1 MMLSDREWLRFFTFA
16 MIVGGILG
24 AVYVGALRVS
34 GWPLMEAL
42 VAAIAL
48 VAVLAL
54 VLHAIVRT
62 LLDGSGGEADSAP
75 DEPAETQ
82 EDTA

>member
-1 MMLSDREWLRFFTFA
+1 MMLTDREWLRFFTFA
-16 MIVGGILG
+16 FVTGGILG

-34 GWPLMEAL
+34 GASLMEAL
-42 VAAIAL
+42 AGAVLL

-54 VLHAIVRT
+54 VVHAIART
-62 LLDGSGGEADSAP
+62 LLDQSGAT
-75 DEPAETQ
+75 DEHPETQ